1 MDAFL
6 QLADQMVIYKLRSS
20 WFQISKL
27 YNEIAVEHETS
38 VSMAFVLLAIN
49 EEEGTPVTK
58 IAPRMGMEPNSL
70 SRILK
75 SMEQDGFILRKRD
88 DADKRMS
95 YVCLTEKGKQKREV
109 ALKAVFRLEKAIIN
123 QLDEKKLA
131 AFFEVASH
139 IPDAIEEFKDKMATY
154 GNTQ

>member
-1 MDAFL
+1 M
-6 QLADQMVIYKLRSS
+6 ADQLVIYQLRSS

-27 YNEIAVEHETS
+27 YNEIAAEHNAS

-75 SMEQDGFILRKRD
+75 SMEEDGFILRKKD
-88 DADKRMS
+88 EADKRMA
-95 YVCLTEKGKQKREV
+95 YVCLTEKGKEKREV
-109 ALKAVFRLEKAIIN
+109 ALKAVYRLERAIVN
-123 QLDEKKLA
+123 QIDEKKLE
-131 AFFEVASH
+131 AFFEVARH
-139 IPDAIEEFKDKMATY
+139 IPDAIDEFKEKMAAY
-154 GNTQ
+154 ENP

>member
-1 MDAFL
+1 MDEF
-6 QLADQMVIYKLRSS
+6 QEIADQMVIYKLRTG

-27 YNEIAVEHETS
+27 YNEMAVEHDTT

-75 SMEQDGFILRKRD
+75 SMEEKGFVYRKRD
-88 DADKRMS
+88 ENDKRMA
-95 YVCLTEKGKQKREV
+95 YVCLSDKGREKREIAV
-109 ALKAVFRLEKAIIN
+109 RAVFRLERAIVDQI
-123 QLDEKKLA
+123 DAKKLE
-131 AFFEVASH
+131 AFFEVAGH
-139 IPDAIEEFKDKMATY
+139 IPNAIEEFKEKMSDY
-154 GNTQ
+154 EKK

>member
-1 MDAFL
+1 MDEFL
-6 QLADQMVIYKLRSS
+6 KIADQMVIYKLRTG
-20 WFQISKL
+20 WLQISKL
-27 YNEIAVEHETS
+27 YNEMAIEHDTS

-75 SMEQDGFILRKRD
+75 SMEEKEFIYRKRD
-88 DADKRMS
+88 TTDKRMA
-95 YVCLTEKGKQKREV
+95 YVCLTEKGKEKREV
-109 ALKAVFRLEKAIIN
+109 AIRAVFRLEKAIVG

-131 AFFEVASH
+131 AFFEVAGH
-139 IPDAIEEFKDKMATY
+139 IPGAIEEFKDNMNTY
-154 GNTQ
+154 STS

>member
-1 MDAFL
+1 MDEFL
-6 QLADQMVIYKLRSS
+6 EIADQMVIYKLRTG

-27 YNEIAVEHETS
+27 YNEMAIEHDTS

-49 EEEGTPVTK
+49 EEAGTPVTK

-75 SMEQDGFILRKRD
+75 SMEEKGFIYRKRD
-88 DADKRMS
+88 ESDKRMA
-95 YVCLTEKGKQKREV
+95 YVCLSKKGKEKREI
-109 ALKAVFRLEKAIIN
+109 ALRAVFRLEKAIVAQID
-123 QLDEKKLA
+123 QKKLD

-139 IPDAIEEFKDKMATY
+139 IPNAIEEFKEKMSSY
-154 GNTQ
+154 EEK